1 MRRVHHRSSRRPG
14 GTLVDM
20 SDDWTPLLGELPP
33 PIRDCVVERLK
44 TASPAER
51 EEMRLRIER
60 RMSQADGGHMQRVRR
75 DWDARLEAEARAPEA
90 GDPAPNFDLA
100 LLNGDGQRV
109 RLSALRGRPVGLIF
123 GSYT

>member
-1 MRRVHHRSSRRPG
+1 
-14 GTLVDM
+14 M

-33 PIRDCVVERLK
+33 RIRDRVVERLK
-44 TASPAER
+44 TASPVER
-51 EEMRLRIER
+51 EEMRLRIEQ

-75 DWDARLEAEARAPEA
+75 DWEARRESEVRAPEA
-90 GDPAPNFDLA
+90 GDPAPDFDLA